1 MFTGIVDNI
10 GIVASFKESFL
21 EVSVTGFLHDIKK
34 GDSVAINGVCLTVVD
49 IKKDQFSVEV
59 VPETKRRTNLTKLM
73 KGDFINLEKSVQ
85 AGGRLGGHFV
95 QGHVD
100 DIGIIKHIVKDGE
113 ADIVKIEVDESIGQY
128 IVLKGY
134 VAVDGVSFKIEKG
147 KSLGVVG
154 ESGCGKTITAL
165 SLLLLHPQPE
175 GQIEKGN
182 IFFSI
187 IIHSQIVFIF

>member
-1 MFTGIVDNI
+1 MFTGIVNNI
-10 GIVASFKESFL
+10 GTVVSFKESFL
-21 EVSVTGFLHDIKK
+21 EVSVTGFVHDINK

-49 IKKDQFSVEV
+49 IKEDQFSVEV
-59 VPETKRRTNLTKLM
+59 VPETKRRTNLTKLI

-134 VAVDGVSFKIEKG
+134 VAVDGVSLTVVESTSISLAFTLIPYTRDHTILGKRKVGDSVNIETDILG
-147 KSLGVVG
+147 KYVKQFV
-154 ESGCGKTITAL
+154 E
-165 SLLLLHPQPE
+165 
-175 GQIEKGN
+175 
-182 IFFSI
+182 
-187 IIHSQIVFIF
+187 

>member
-113 ADIVKIEVDESIGQY
+113 ADIVKIEVHESIGRY

-134 VAVDGVSFKIEKG
+134 VAVDGVSLTVVESTRTLFAFTLIPYTRDHTILGKRKAGDSVNIETDILG
-147 KSLGVVG
+147 KYVKQFV
-154 ESGCGKTITAL
+154 E
-165 SLLLLHPQPE
+165 
-175 GQIEKGN
+175 
-182 IFFSI
+182 
-187 IIHSQIVFIF
+187 

>member
-1 MFTGIVDNI
+1 
-10 GIVASFKESFL
+10 
-21 EVSVTGFLHDIKK
+21 
-34 GDSVAINGVCLTVVD
+34 
-49 IKKDQFSVEV
+49 
-59 VPETKRRTNLTKLM
+59 M

-134 VAVDGVSFKIEKG
+134 VAVDGVSLTVVESTRTLFAFTLIPYTRDHTILGKRKAGDSVNIETDILG
-147 KSLGVVG
+147 KYVKQFV
-154 ESGCGKTITAL
+154 E
-165 SLLLLHPQPE
+165 
-175 GQIEKGN
+175 
-182 IFFSI
+182 
-187 IIHSQIVFIF
+187 